1 VDSSFRRLARIA
13 LTGMVCVLAVLA
25 AGRITERL
33 ALGQDDA
40 AVRARVERDVREA
53 FGVMSRGLQEVARS
67 VADAGTLVAASGDEE
82 NAARKLFDAAQA
94 AAVAQTSDVE
104 LAVTAYAPGG
114 RPLAWAGRPSELP
127 KDRLEG
133 DEAWFIAQGA
143 LGLRLVYAMP
153 VNDAAGNRVGTIA
166 AEQSI
171 RPPSPS
177 GAATRADQFQF
188 PGEIVPVSLE
198 LAFEDIR
205 ATPDPDRIDITGPNA
220 RHLVTA
226 VLTPS
231 DLAQARAHWRR
242 VTASAAEM
250 TAAVFVLL
258 LCGPLLDWRDARG
271 SRYVVAVG
279 AVALAIIASRILFD
293 LASPADWS
301 DAEIFSAAAY
311 ASPLLP
317 PFLASPFDFL
327 VTAGCAGGMI
337 ALLFFALEAWRLRSR
352 HVRRAVD
359 SPASTAGFFAA
370 QLAAGMGALAI
381 ALSHYTLLADTV
393 ANTTLDLLHFSL
405 HPWNAALTALQIGIV
420 IWDATALAAIVLL
433 FRAAYLPW
441 RIARGRWSV
450 RL

>member
-1 VDSSFRRLARIA
+1 MNVDSPRRRVLRIA
-13 LTGMVCVLAVLA
+13 LTGASCVLAVMA
-25 AGRITERL
+25 GGRIAERVV
-33 ALGQDDA
+33 LGADDA
-40 AVRARVERDVREA
+40 AVRARVERDVRGA
-53 FGVMSRGLQEVARS
+53 FDVMSRGLEAVARG
-67 VADAGTLVAASGDEE
+67 VADAPTLAAASREDE

-94 AAVAQTSDVE
+94 AAQARTDDVE
-104 LAVTAYAPGG
+104 LAVTAYGAGN

-127 KDRLEG
+127 RDRLEG
-133 DEAWFIAQGA
+133 DQAWFITQGA

-198 LAFEDIR
+198 LEFEDVR

-226 VLTPS
+226 VVTPS
-231 DLAQARAHWRR
+231 DLTQARPHWRR

-258 LCGPLLDWRDARG
+258 LCGPLLDWRDARE

-301 DAEIFSAAAY
+301 D
-311 ASPLLP
+311 
-317 PFLASPFDFL
+317 
-327 VTAGCAGGMI
+327 
-337 ALLFFALEAWRLRSR
+337 
-352 HVRRAVD
+352 
-359 SPASTAGFFAA
+359 
-370 QLAAGMGALAI
+370 
-381 ALSHYTLLADTV
+381 
-393 ANTTLDLLHFSL
+393 
-405 HPWNAALTALQIGIV
+405 
-420 IWDATALAAIVLL
+420 
-433 FRAAYLPW
+433 
-441 RIARGRWSV
+441 
-450 RL
+450 